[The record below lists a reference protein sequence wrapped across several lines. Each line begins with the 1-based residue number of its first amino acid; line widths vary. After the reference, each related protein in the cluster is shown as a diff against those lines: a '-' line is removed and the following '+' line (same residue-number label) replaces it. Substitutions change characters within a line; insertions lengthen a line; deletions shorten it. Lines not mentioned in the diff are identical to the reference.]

1 MRKMTEEN
9 LKAAFAGESQAHMKY
24 LAFAA
29 RAEREG
35 LPNVARLFKAISYA
49 EQIHA
54 TSHLRVLKGTGKTS
68 ANLEAAIEGE
78 TFEVDEMYPAYLSV
92 AELQAEKGAQ
102 VSMNYALEAEK
113 THAGLYTEAKEAVDT
128 GNDIEVGNILICDVC
143 GYTVTEE
150 APDVCPVCQAT
161 KDKFSKF

>member
-9 LKAAFAGESQAHMKY
+9 LKASFAGESQAHMKY
-24 LAFAA
+24 AAFSA

-35 LPNVARLFKAISYA
+35 FPNVARLFKAISYA

-54 TSHLRVLKGTGKTS
+54 TSHLRVLKGIGKTS
-68 ANLEAAIEGE
+68 ANLEAAIDGE

-92 AELQAEKGAQ
+92 AQLQKEKGAQ

-113 THAGLYTEAKEAVDT
+113 THAGLYTEAKESVDD
-128 GNDIEVGNILICDVC
+128 GNDIEVGDIFICDVC
-143 GYTVTEE
+143 GYTVTEDV
-150 APDVCPVCQAT
+150 PDICPVCQAT

>member
-35 LPNVARLFKAISYA
+35 FKNVARLFKAISYA

-54 TSHLRVLKGTGKTS
+54 TSHLRVLKGIGKTS
-68 ANLEAAIEGE
+68 ANLEAAIGGE

-92 AELQAEKGAQ
+92 AELQEEKGAQ

-113 THAGLYTEAKEAVDT
+113 THADLYTEAKEAVDA
-128 GNDIEVGNILICDVC
+128 GDDAEVGDIFICNVC

-150 APDVCPVCQAT
+150 VPDTCPVCQAT

>member
-24 LAFAA
+24 LAFSA

-35 LPNVARLFKAISYA
+35 FANVARLFKAISHA

-54 TSHLRVLKGTGKTS
+54 TSHLRTLRSIGKTS
-68 ANLEAAIEGE
+68 ANLETAIEGE

-92 AELQAEKGAQ
+92 AELQKEKGAQ

-113 THAGLYTEAKEAVDT
+113 THAGLYTEAKETVDA
-128 GNDIEVGNILICDVC
+128 GEDMEVGDIFICGVC

-150 APDVCPVCQAT
+150 APDVCPVCQAA
-161 KDKFSKF
+161 KDKFIKF